1 MPCNI
6 LIIRTLKQTLKIPT
20 EWFIYKR
27 NTKLIHGV
35 FNRILGPERT
45 VYEMICQPQPPEET
59 VNGLLVNYDFQTN
72 ALCTIAL
79 NAMMNSQQDT

>member
-1 MPCNI
+1 MPKIILKTSLQMPCNI
-6 LIIRTLKQTLKIPT
+6 LIIRTLT
-20 EWFIYKR
+20 EWFIYKS

-59 VNGLLVNYDFQTN
+59 VNGLHVN
-72 ALCTIAL
+72 
-79 NAMMNSQQDT
+79 